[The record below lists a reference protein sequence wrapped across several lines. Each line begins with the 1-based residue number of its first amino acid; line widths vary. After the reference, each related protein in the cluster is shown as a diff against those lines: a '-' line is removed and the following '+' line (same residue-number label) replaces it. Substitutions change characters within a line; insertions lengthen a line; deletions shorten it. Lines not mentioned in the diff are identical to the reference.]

1 MIDDEE
7 VKQPACPLKTLEP
20 MSVSDLRAY
29 IAGLRAE
36 IARAE
41 AVIEG
46 KEGARGL
53 AESFFRK

>member
-1 MIDDEE
+1 
-7 VKQPACPLKTLEP
+7 
-20 MSVSDLRAY
+20 MSVADLLAY

-41 AVIEG
+41 GVIAA

-53 AESFFRK
+53 ADSFFRK